1 MTVKTL
7 PGRHCP
13 FPEQPFN
20 KRQFVG
26 VVVGL
31 TGVVVGVTGAV
42 VGLTGVVVGLTG
54 AVVGLTGDV
63 VGLTGVVVGVTGA
76 VVGLTGVVVGLV
88 GVVAGLT
95 GVVVG
100 LIEVRGGYPSK
111 QSLLC
116 QIDERVQKLKKKI
129 KLRCTLFLV
138 LPLRNSS
145 LISYIFRVSN

>member
-54 AVVGLTGDV
+54 VVVGLTGDV
-63 VGLTGVVVGVTGA
+63 V
-76 VVGLTGVVVGLV
+76 
-88 GVVAGLT
+88 GLT

-129 KLRCTLFLV
+129 KLR
-138 LPLRNSS
+138 
-145 LISYIFRVSN
+145 